1 MSRIKDMLSKLFEQ
15 VAVRTIA
22 GVIVALILPMFA
34 IAFGANFSQFFNMRI
49 EASVLVISIL
59 SLFALVGVLST
70 GTTLWNLIDIQRAK
84 ASKPSYSIQQIHS
97 TSEELLRS
105 LSRVQ
110 AGLRLQYKHEIPEFS
125 AKVLSEIDRWE
136 TALMPL
142 LNNEEIE
149 LLTEFRDEVASAHL
163 PESKEESKQWIK
175 LVKGMRLKVL
185 NRSKQL

>member
-1 MSRIKDMLSKLFEQ
+1 MSRIKDILSKLFEQ

-22 GVIVALILPMFA
+22 GLIVAFTLPMLA
-34 IAFGANFSQFFNMRI
+34 IVFGADFSQFFSTRI
-49 EASVLVISIL
+49 EASVLIITIL
-59 SLFALVGVLST
+59 SLFALIGVLSA
-70 GTTLWNLIDIQRAK
+70 GSTLWNLIDIQRSK
-84 ASKPSYSIQQIHS
+84 ASKPSYSVQYIHS
-97 TSEELLRS
+97 TTEELLRS

-110 AGLRLQYKHEIPEFS
+110 AGLQLQYKHEVPEFS
-125 AKVLSEIDRWE
+125 AKVLSEIDSWE
-136 TALMPL
+136 TAIMPL

-163 PESKEESKQWIK
+163 PASKEESKQWIK